1 MLLGRG
7 MVCLSAVFIPSPMM
21 LLHFPSASH
30 ELDMKKKSNPR
41 EIKPDPELCPSIR
54 NRSGR
59 RFSQGGRKEGE
70 LEGLI

>member
-1 MLLGRG
+1 MW
-7 MVCLSAVFIPSPMM
+7 
-21 LLHFPSASH
+21 
-30 ELDMKKKSNPR
+30 EKKLPKRNN
-41 EIKPDPELCPSIR
+41 KPDPELCPSIR